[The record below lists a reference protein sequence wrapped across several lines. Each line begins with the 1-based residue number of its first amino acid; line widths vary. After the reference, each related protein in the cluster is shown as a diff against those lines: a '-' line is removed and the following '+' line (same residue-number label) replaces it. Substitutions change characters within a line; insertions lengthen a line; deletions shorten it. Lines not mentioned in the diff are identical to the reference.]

1 MPRVKPRT
9 QTRLPDR
16 PGRWKLLLRRQRR
29 LLRPALAAGALA
41 AGCGGLLLAVHQ
53 LGHGESFRER
63 LGHATA
69 RLGLRVQDVIVEGR
83 QKTPE
88 PLLRAALGVSR
99 GDPILGFS
107 LTEARARIESINWV
121 QSATVERQLPGTV
134 VVQLNERRP
143 FAVWQ
148 HNGKF
153 VLVDR
158 EGDVVTNSDV
168 AAFANQLPLVV
179 GAGAPAAAAALVD
192 ALSAQPSIMTRV
204 MAAVRVGERR
214 WNLHMN
220 NGTDVLLPEGAE
232 GPALA
237 KLAELQASLSLL
249 DRPLQTVDLRLPDR
263 LSIRLRQEKQDDSN
277 KDAARGTQPPPAP
290 PRRPT

>member
-1 MPRVKPRT
+1 
-9 QTRLPDR
+9 
-16 PGRWKLLLRRQRR
+16 
-29 LLRPALAAGALA
+29 
-41 AGCGGLLLAVHQ
+41 VHQ

-179 GAGAPAAAAALVD
+179 GAGAPSAAAALVD

-232 GPALA
+232 APALA

-263 LSIRLRQEKQDDSN
+263 LSIRLRQDKQDDP
-277 KDAARGTQPPPAP
+277 KDAARGTQPAPAA